1 MFLKIEP
8 TLLPST
14 FSEKKAIRS
23 STVLG
28 LCPLTNRE
36 TRCYLCPLTDR
47 EKQWITMTFSLTKE
61 VTQWY
66 PSIWPDFVLIR
77 VTIDMTKHLDQKQLG
92 RKSLFFYTLIS
103 LLIRSKG
110 RIGIE
115 RAGTWWQ
122 ELIQKSWRS
131 TYCWLAPHSLF
142 GPLYYN
148 TQDYQARV
156 CTTHNGLS
164 PSISTTI

>member
-1 MFLKIEP
+1 M
-8 TLLPST
+8 LP
-14 FSEKKAIRS
+14 
-23 STVLG
+23 V
-28 LCPLTNRE
+28 PPYWQRE
-36 TRCYLCPLTDR
+36 TMNNND
-47 EKQWITMTFSLTKE
+47 FFLTKE

-122 ELIQKSWRS
+122 ELIQRLWRALIPDLLLIACTACSIKSR
-131 TYCWLAPHSLF
+131 
-142 GPLYYN
+142 
-148 TQDYQARV
+148 
-156 CTTHNGLS
+156 TTS
-164 PSISTTI
+164 PSMEPPTMGWVLPHWSLRKCSTAGSHGGVFSPEVPSLACVELI